1 MERTTAPREIRIP
14 RPRERRVR
22 TKRFLNRKRF
32 LQAIVRIPPEYPHVF
47 SGSDFFGFLPAPF
60 FFLLRIP
67 VFSGY
72 FSFWP
77 VYFTASTGDIFT
89 TRFMAQ
95 RELSRVTSP
104 PKTTARTRIQGRKA
118 IIAEASPLPCRYIPV
133 RSRGITV
140 TVIRIPAAPPTTQPP
155 ARILPVWRRTIDLNC
170 LLVVPM
176 VFSSPYCRISRLR
189 EMYMTL

>member
-1 MERTTAPREIRIP
+1 MPVFIWHWIIKSGRLWLILLVWSVPAERTTAPREIRIP

-22 TKRFLNRKRF
+22 IKRLLNRNRF
-32 LQAIVRIPPEYPHVF
+32 LQAIAGIPPEYPHDF
-47 SGSDFFGFLPAPF
+47 STADFFGFLSTPV
-60 FFLLRIP
+60 FLHLRIP
-67 VFSGY
+67 AFSGCG
-72 FSFWP
+72 SFWP

-95 RELSRVTSP
+95 RELNKVTSP

-140 TVIRIPAAPPTTQPP
+140 TVIRIPAAPPITQPP
-155 ARILPVWRRTIDLNC
+155 ARILPV
-170 LLVVPM
+170 
-176 VFSSPYCRISRLR
+176 
-189 EMYMTL
+189 